1 MSLYTRPGRG
11 PSTRSA
17 SLRDV
22 YLTPSLQNLATE
34 NVESPKQ
41 PPPHLPERVGSY
53 RLEAVLGRG
62 GMGEV
67 YRAHHETLDRPVAIK
82 AIHES
87 AIEDEEHRK
96 RFRQEARLAARL
108 NHPAIVQIY
117 DFLETEDG
125 DFIVMELVEGS
136 ALRKIQRQRTFA
148 VLEILEIG
156 GQIAEALDLAHRQ
169 GIVHRDLKAE
179 NVMIN
184 SEGRVKLLD
193 FGLAKRFRLP
203 DGDSVVEDEAET
215 GQVLGT
221 LRAMSP
227 EQARGQKLDG
237 RSDLFSLGVLLY
249 ELCTGESPFRGKGVA
264 ATLQQ
269 ICSHYPTPVHRVRTD
284 LPLDLSR
291 ILEHLLE
298 KDPVLRPQRAAE
310 VVQNLRRLIRL
321 FAEEETGP
329 LVVAEPRLNDSETG
343 LVSADLQDLTL
354 REASP
359 VGPPLPGRMA
369 ELDRLQRA
377 WTRALEGHRQMVF
390 ISGEPGIGKSTL
402 VGRFTQGLRASKVEV
417 AVAEGRCLELYGA
430 GEAFLPILEALGR
443 LCRGE
448 HGRATK
454 RVLLQWAPGW
464 LLQLPGMIEEDER
477 EEVMRRTL
485 GAGPARRLLE
495 LLEALDALC
504 RRRPLL
510 LVLEDLH
517 WSDAATLDL
526 LSALARRIE
535 PARLMIVGTIRT
547 SEAPLSEA
555 LQSVV
560 RDLTLRSSAEE
571 IELKLLSEQE
581 TAQML
586 FSARPEWRMGQDLAE
601 LVHRHAGGNPLFSL
615 HLAEILQQGEEGR
628 RALEDESDEG
638 DEELDLYENLD
649 RILESLL
656 QRVDPK
662 VQELLQV
669 AAVAGERFLLPVV
682 AEASGIDQE
691 TCESLLDDLAKRRS
705 FLRRLPSVK
714 LKNGLPAK
722 RYVFLHNIYR
732 RVLRRRLSSGA
743 TSECHRVVAE
753 ALEKWKLEVGGA
765 PANELA
771 LHYELGGRPRQAIHQ
786 YEQAAQVAV
795 GRGAFAAG
803 IEHVRR
809 AQTLLAPLQDED
821 EDSNLSRTQVGL
833 SSHLGVA
840 LFATEGF
847 SSPDG
852 GDAYRAAEQLG
863 EALRDPRLFSVRC
876 GLWVYHWMRA
886 EIPKSVEIAESA
898 RQQIEDDPQA
908 DPYARLLSHVILAAS
923 YMRRGDF
930 SDALDHFERGLA
942 YSDEVGI
949 QGLFKSFALVEG
961 RVFGRV
967 FGALTL
973 WYLGRADEAREW
985 ALEGNRI
992 ANEIGHAFSRLNAS
1006 SVASTLFLLCGETVR
1021 ARELHMRAESI
1032 SEEHGYAIS
1041 VAPRLRSVMFE
1052 PNPAAA
1058 AVRLDVLERKIDAAR
1073 ERGEVELQ
1081 NIDYLM
1087 LAHARKA
1094 AGRLDQAREALASGV
1109 EVSRRSGDTWYE
1121 AEILRQ
1127 QAALLIESEGDYP
1140 EIRHQAEEIL
1150 NQALAVAE
1158 RQGAKAWTLRIAT
1171 SLARL
1176 HDRSY
1181 VAAEARLRLQS
1192 VVDGFG
1198 QGHETADMK
1207 IARSLLAGL
1216 PVG

>member
-1 MSLYTRPGRG
+1 M
-11 PSTRSA
+11 
-17 SLRDV
+17 DD
-22 YLTPSLQNLATE
+22 LATRRSRNAVE
-34 NVESPKQ
+34 GNVSTLEH
-41 PPPHLPERVGSY
+41 PPAHLPERLGAY
-53 RLEAVLGRG
+53 RLESVLGRG

-67 YRAHHETLDRPVAIK
+67 YRAYHETLDRGVAIK
-82 AIHES
+82 AIHET

-117 DFLETEDG
+117 DFLETGDG
-125 DFIVMELVEGS
+125 DFIVMELVEG
-136 ALRKIQRQRTFA
+136 APLRQVQRERSFS
-148 VLEILEIG
+148 VPEILEIG
-156 GQIAEALDLAHRQ
+156 WQIAEALDLAHRQ

-184 SEGRVKLLD
+184 GEGRVKLLD
-193 FGLAKRFRLP
+193 FGLAKRFKLP

-249 ELCTGESPFRGKGVA
+249 ELCTGESPFRGTGVA

-269 ICSHYPTPVHRVRTD
+269 ICSHYPTPVHRKRGD
-284 LPLDLSR
+284 LPMELSR

-310 VVQNLRRLIRL
+310 VVQGLRRLMRL
-321 FAEEETGP
+321 FAEDETGP
-329 LVVAEPRLNDSETG
+329 VALVEPRLTDSETG
-343 LVSADLQDLTL
+343 LVSADLQDLTI
-354 REASP
+354 REPSATP
-359 VGPPLPGRMA
+359 GPPLPGRVD
-369 ELDRLQRA
+369 ELQRLEQA
-377 WTRALEGHRQMVF
+377 WTRALEGDRQVMF

-402 VGRFTQGLRASKVEV
+402 VGRFTQGLRSAQMDV
-417 AVAEGRCLELYGA
+417 AVGEGRCLELHGS
-430 GEAFLPILEALGR
+430 GEAYLPVLEALGR

-454 RVLLQWAPGW
+454 RALLQWAPGW
-464 LLQLPGMIEEDER
+464 LLQLPWMIEDEER
-477 EEVMRRTL
+477 DEIMRRTL
-485 GAGPARRLLE
+485 GTGPARRLLE
-495 LLEALDALC
+495 LLEALDALS
-504 RRRPLL
+504 RRRPVVLI
-510 LVLEDLH
+510 LEDLH
-517 WSDAATLDL
+517 WSDTATLDL

-535 PARLMIVGTIRT
+535 PARLMVIGTIRS
-547 SEAPLSEA
+547 SETPSSEA
-555 LQSVV
+555 LRTVIE
-560 RDLTLRSSAEE
+560 DLTLRSSAQELH
-571 IELKLLSEQE
+571 LKLLTEQE

-586 FSARPEWRMGQDLAE
+586 VGVRPEWRHATDLAS

-615 HLAEILQQGEEGR
+615 HLAEILMQGEEGR
-628 RALEDESDEG
+628 RVLEDESG
-638 DEELDLYENLD
+638 DRDDSTDLYEQLY
-649 RILESLL
+649 RLLESLL
-656 QRVDPK
+656 QRTEPK
-662 VQELLQV
+662 ARRLLQV

-682 AEASGIDQE
+682 AEAAGIDQDE
-691 TCESLLDDLAKRRS
+691 CERMLDELARRRS
-705 FLRRLPSVK
+705 FLRRMPSVK

-732 RVLRRRLSSGA
+732 RVLRRLLSSED
-743 TSECHRVVAE
+743 TSTCHRVVAE
-753 ALEKWKLEVGGA
+753 ALERWQLEIGGA

-771 LHYELGGRPRQAIHQ
+771 LHYELGGRPRQAIRQ

-795 GRGAFAAG
+795 GRGAFGAG

-809 AQTLLAPLQDED
+809 AQTLLAPLDDEGS
-821 EDSNLSRTQVGL
+821 ELSRARIGL

-847 SSPDG
+847 SSPSG
-852 GDAYRAAEQLG
+852 ADAYKQAERLG

-886 EIPKSVEIAESA
+886 EIPKSVEIAECA
-898 RQQIEDDPQA
+898 RAQIEADAAA

-930 SDALDHFERGLA
+930 VDALDHFERGLA
-942 YSDEVGI
+942 YSDEVDLK
-949 QGLFKSFALVEG
+949 GLFQSFALVEG

-973 WYLGRADEAREW
+973 WYLGRADEARQW

-1006 SVASTLFLLCGETVR
+1006 SVASTLFLLCGDTAR
-1021 ARELHMRAESI
+1021 ARELHLRAEAVA
-1032 SEEHGYAIS
+1032 EEHGYAVS

-1058 AVRLDVLERKIDAAR
+1058 AVRLDVLERKIEVAC
-1073 ERGEVELQ
+1073 ERGEVTLQ
-1081 NIDYLM
+1081 NVDYLM

-1094 AGRLDQAREALASGV
+1094 AGRLDAARKALEDGV
-1109 EVSRRSGDTWYE
+1109 EVARSGRDSWYE

-1127 QAALLIESEGDYP
+1127 QATLLVESEGDYP
-1140 EIRHQAEEIL
+1140 EIRLQADEIL
-1150 NQALAVAE
+1150 GQALEVAQ
-1158 RQGAKAWTLRIAT
+1158 RQQAKAWMLRIAI

-1181 VAAEARLRLQS
+1181 AADEARQRLQE

-1198 QGHETADMK
+1198 QGHETADMR